1 MSVRPNPPT
10 SAAELRQRAEARVQE
25 GASSA
30 PERPETLSPEAVRR
44 AFHELGV
51 HEIELEMQNEELRRV
66 QAELDAARA
75 RYFDL
80 YDLAP
85 VGYCTLDAE
94 GTIREANLTA
104 ATLLGVPRPD
114 LPGAPLSRFVLP
126 ADQDAWY
133 LHRRLLLETGEPQA
147 FEARMIRPEGE
158 PVWVWLS
165 GAIRASEG
173 DAGPVIRLA
182 LMDIS
187 RRKAAEAKEQ
197 ALRAQLDQAERLEAI
212 GTLAGGVAHDFN
224 NILAGILGWLSVLEL
239 GPGSAEAT
247 QEDIREVKG
256 LVERGAVLAKQLLG
270 FARRGKYDVR
280 PLDLAKVAAETGTLF
295 GRTRPDVALDLDL
308 PPGLPPVLMDHVQL
322 EQVLLNLFVNAGQ
335 AMPDGGRIRVTA
347 EPVSLEAATAGNAEV
362 GPGRYLRLRVTDS
375 GAGMDATTRAR
386 IFEPFFTTKGMG
398 KGTGLGLASVYGIVK
413 NHGGAIEV
421 ESAPGQGTTFT
432 LLLPTAVEAA
442 PRAAPAAENPRSPG
456 RGTLLVVDDESAVL
470 RMNARLLEGLGYVV
484 LTASGGREAVELVR
498 QHGTAISLV
507 ILDMTMPEMSGSQT
521 FDALRD
527 LNPDLKVLLASGYSV
542 QGKAQQIL
550 DRGCNGFIQ
559 KPFDTTT
566 LSAKLAEIL

>member
-1 MSVRPNPPT
+1 MP
-10 SAAELRQRAEARVQE
+10 
-25 GASSA
+25 
-30 PERPETLSPEAVRR
+30 
-44 AFHELGV
+44 
-51 HEIELEMQNEELRRV
+51 
-66 QAELDAARA
+66 
-75 RYFDL
+75 
-80 YDLAP
+80 
-85 VGYCTLDAE
+85 
-94 GTIREANLTA
+94 
-104 ATLLGVPRPD
+104 
-114 LPGAPLSRFVLP
+114 
-126 ADQDAWY
+126 
-133 LHRRLLLETGEPQA
+133 
-147 FEARMIRPEGE
+147 
-158 PVWVWLS
+158 
-165 GAIRASEG
+165 
-173 DAGPVIRLA
+173 
-182 LMDIS
+182 
-187 RRKAAEAKEQ
+187 
-197 ALRAQLDQAERLEAI
+197 
-212 GTLAGGVAHDFN
+212 
-224 NILAGILGWLSVLEL
+224 
-239 GPGSAEAT
+239 
-247 QEDIREVKG
+247 
-256 LVERGAVLAKQLLG
+256 
-270 FARRGKYDVR
+270 
-280 PLDLAKVAAETGTLF
+280 
-295 GRTRPDVALDLDL
+295 
-308 PPGLPPVLMDHVQL
+308 PPGRG
-322 EQVLLNLFVNAGQ
+322 F
-335 AMPDGGRIRVTA
+335 
-347 EPVSLEAATAGNAEV
+347 
-362 GPGRYLRLRVTDS
+362 
-375 GAGMDATTRAR
+375 
-386 IFEPFFTTKGMG
+386 FEPFFTTKGMG